1 MNKHATQ
8 QGGLWKR
15 LTNCLLL
22 GRSVS
27 GRSIF
32 CRSVSGRSIF
42 CRSVSGRSVS
52 GRSVL
57 VWLAFGWLVFSSGLP
72 ANAQEIRIMSY
83 NIRNAKGLDDI
94 TDYER
99 ISRVI
104 VEAAPTVVAVQELDS
119 MTVRSQGTYVLETL
133 GRQTLMHATYGPA
146 IDFQGGKYGIGI
158 LSKEKPLHVC
168 CVPLPGREEARALLM
183 AEFSTYVLC
192 CTHFSLTPEDQLLSI
207 PVIEEALETQTQ
219 LWKAQ
224 TKPVFLAG
232 DMNSTPDSEVQQRL
246 ANSFHVLSNPK
257 NATFP
262 ANEPTLCIDYI
273 YQWNG
278 GNGGD
283 GGNIAN
289 GPTATTL
296 SRNVLTT
303 AGTASDHLPI
313 VVDVRIPMAKE
324 QVFRTQPFLQNPT
337 HRGMTV
343 TWLTNVPVHS
353 WVEYGTERG
362 HLDHKQQTLVD
373 GQVVCNNKIH
383 KIRLTD
389 LAPGTTYYYRAC
401 SREMLLYEGYKK
413 AFGPTVYSPEYAFT
427 TPSEGQQDFTAV
439 IFNDLHKKTATLAH
453 LASYLENIDY
463 QLVFFNGD
471 CIDNPRT
478 EAEAVDFLVQMT
490 QTVHAQQVPII
501 IIRGNHEI
509 RDAYSLGLRDILD
522 YPDDKTY
529 SAFNWGDT
537 RFVLLDC
544 GEDKPD
550 STAVYYQL
558 NDFTQLRSQQAQ
570 FLHQEVHSRAFKK
583 ASRRVL
589 IHHIPIYGYPADA
602 FNPCLD
608 AWGSVLAQAP
618 FDLSIN
624 AHEHVYAFYPAGT
637 KANPFPVV
645 IGGGSSP
652 TNATVFV
659 LKKTGDTLTLEVNGA
674 NYNHYIHHI
683 PHGGRSGSSF

>member
-1 MNKHATQ
+1 MSRHATP
-8 QGGLWKR
+8 QGGLWGR
-15 LTNCLLL
+15 LVDRTLWRRLAERSLWGRLAECSLWGRLANSLLL
-22 GRSVS
+22 ACLFLG
-27 GRSIF
+27 G
-32 CRSVSGRSIF
+32 
-42 CRSVSGRSVS
+42 
-52 GRSVL
+52 
-57 VWLAFGWLVFSSGLP
+57 GLT

-83 NIRNAKGLDDI
+83 NIRNAKGLDNI
-94 TDYER
+94 TDYDR

-104 VEAAPTVVAVQELDS
+104 LEAGPTVVALQELDS
-119 MTVRSQGTYVLETL
+119 MTVRSQGTYVLEMM

-183 AEFSTYVLC
+183 AEFATYILC

-207 PVIEEALETQTQ
+207 PLIEEALQTQTQ
-219 LWKAQ
+219 RWNAQ
-224 TKPVFLAG
+224 AKPAFLAG

-246 ANSFHVLSNPK
+246 ARSFSILSNPK
-257 NATFP
+257 SATFP
-262 ANEPTLCIDYI
+262 ANEPTSCIDYI

-278 GNGGD
+278 GDGRNGGNGSD
-283 GGNIAN
+283 GTDAGNGAD

-296 SRNVLTT
+296 SRHVVTT
-303 AGTASDHLPI
+303 AGGASDHLPL
-313 VVDVRIPMAKE
+313 VVDVRIPVAAE

-337 HRGMTV
+337 HGGMTV

-373 GQVVCNNKIH
+373 GQVICNNKIH

-413 AFGPTVYSPEYAFT
+413 AFGPTVYSSEYAFT
-427 TPSEGQQDFTAV
+427 TPSEGQTDFTAV
-439 IFNDLHKKTATLAH
+439 IFNDLHKKSATLAK
-453 LASYLENIDY
+453 LAPFVANLDY

-471 CIDNPRT
+471 CIDNPRN

-501 IIRGNHEI
+501 ILRGNHEI
-509 RDAYSLGLRDILD
+509 RDAYSLGLRDLLD

-558 NDFTQLRSQQAQ
+558 NDFTQLRAQQAQ
-570 FLHQEVHSRAFKK
+570 FLHQEVHSRVFKK
-583 ASRRVL
+583 ASRRIL

-602 FNPCLD
+602 FNPCLE
-608 AWGSVLAQAP
+608 AWGSVLAKAP

-637 KANPFPVV
+637 KSNPFPVV

-674 NYNHYIHHI
+674 NGNHYIHHI
-683 PHGGRSGSSF
+683 PHGGRNGSSF